1 MPAPETIYSKL
12 SSQVGIMINGTT
24 VDNLL
29 VGGPAYSSK
38 KLAQGDIIIS
48 VDSTEATEANIVEL
62 LVGNDTPGTP
72 MEIVVAKGG
81 IKASNNRII
90 SFSIFIKSMKY

>member
-1 MPAPETIYSKL
+1 
-12 SSQVGIMINGTT
+12 MINGTT

-29 VGGPAYSSK
+29 VGGPAYNCK
-38 KLAQGDIIIS
+38 KLAQGDVILK
-48 VDSTEATEANIVEL
+48 VDSFDATESNIVDL

-81 IKASNNRII
+81 AQVGAQMSHQI
-90 SFSIFIKSMKY
+90 